1 MKDYLIIPSFTVG
14 EGESQTSMFYLATL
28 LNNLGFTY
36 DVLDINTTINYYNP
50 PEYIYN
56 DSNRTLW
63 LDENLFNEEWIDD
76 YIPEIEDVSYDTV
89 LCSASFSPDIIFQGR
104 YVKKYKEKNKK
115 CKAFIGGSA
124 LKNVNKD
131 QSKVIS
137 SVFDEIHTEDI
148 MCNPDYSLVP
158 IKNFITVMTGNGCDW
173 GKCKFCVSKK
183 DNYYLRD
190 INNIVSDFVDI
201 SKLSDDVEIMLS
213 SDSIPIKD
221 LEFLATKLKNSNN
234 KLEYNLML
242 RANTKVGKDFSLLLK
257 ESNCS
262 DVFIGVEILDDD
274 GLRVIN
280 KGINVDMV
288 EKSIVSLSEHVK
300 VQIGLILF
308 LPRISQKQLD
318 NQLIG
323 LERILPYI
331 DKIELETLSVL
342 YNSDF
347 YKNHNKFGIELFP
360 KNDFVYDYWCYGLS
374 PDIPWAF
381 RNKTKLKMWLKHYD
395 ELKKLIYD
403 YVDEQYWWHVDH
415 IKEKIMEGKR

>member
-1 MKDYLIIPSFTVG
+1 MKNYLIIPSFTVG
-14 EGESQTSMFYLATL
+14 EGESQTSIFYLATL

-36 DVLDINTTINYYNP
+36 DVLDVDTTINYYDP

-56 DSNRTLW
+56 DSNKTLW

-76 YIPEIEDVSYDTV
+76 YLPEIEDVNYDTL
-89 LCSASFSPDIIFQGR
+89 LCSASFTHDIIFQGR

-115 CKAFIGGSA
+115 CKAVIGGSA
-124 LKNVNKD
+124 LKNVNKE
-131 QSKVIS
+131 QLKIIS
-137 SVFDEIHTEDI
+137 SVFDDIHTYDI
-148 MCNPDYSLVP
+148 MNDPDYSLLP

-173 GKCKFCVSKK
+173 GKCRFCTIKK

-190 INNIVSDFVDI
+190 LDNIVNDFVDI
-201 SKLSDDVEIMLS
+201 SKLSDNAEIMLS

-234 KLEYNLML
+234 KLKYNLMF
-242 RANTKVGKDFSLLLK
+242 RANNKIDKNFSLLLS
-257 ESNCS
+257 ESKCS
-262 DVFIGVEILDDD
+262 DVFIGVEILNDD
-274 GLRVIN
+274 GLRMVN

-288 EKSIVSLSEHVK
+288 EKSIVNLSEHVK

-318 NQLIG
+318 NQLIN
-323 LERILPYI
+323 LERVLPYI
-331 DKIELETLSVL
+331 DKIEVETLSIL

-360 KNDFVYDYWCYGLS
+360 ENNLIFNYWCYGLS
-374 PDIPWAF
+374 PDIPWTF
-381 RNKTKLKMWLKHYD
+381 KNKTKLKMWLKYID
-395 ELKKLIYD
+395 KLNNLIYD
-403 YVDEQYWWHVDH
+403 HVDEQYWLHVDY
-415 IKEKIMEGKR
+415 IKENINRG

>member
-14 EGESQTSMFYLATL
+14 EGESQTSIFYLATL
-28 LNNLGFTY
+28 LNDLDATY

-56 DSNRTLW
+56 DLNKTLW

-76 YIPEIEDVSYDTV
+76 YIPEIEDVSYDTI

-104 YVKKYKEKNKK
+104 YVKKYKERHKE
-115 CKAFIGGSA
+115 CKAIVGGSA
-124 LKNVNKD
+124 LKNVNKE
-131 QSKVIS
+131 QLKVMS
-137 SVFDEIHTEDI
+137 SVFDEIHTYNI
-148 MCNPDYSLVP
+148 MNDPDYSLLP
-158 IKNFITVMTGNGCDW
+158 IKNFITVMTGDGCDW
-173 GKCKFCVSKK
+173 GKCKFCNSNKQE
-183 DNYYLRD
+183 YYLRD
-190 INNIVSDFVDI
+190 IDNIVNDFVDI
-201 SKLSDDVEIMLS
+201 SKLSNNTEIMLS

-221 LEFLATKLKNSNN
+221 LEFLATKLKTSSN
-234 KLEYNLML
+234 KLEYNLMF
-242 RANTKVGKDFSLLLK
+242 RANNKIDRDFSLLLS
-257 ESNCS
+257 ESKCS

-274 GLRVIN
+274 GLRMIN
-280 KGINVDMV
+280 KGISVDMV
-288 EKSIVSLSEHVK
+288 EKSIISLSK
-300 VQIGLILF
+300 YMNVQIGLILF

-318 NQLIG
+318 NQLIN
-323 LERILPYI
+323 LERILPRVNS
-331 DKIELETLSVL
+331 IELETLSVL

-374 PDIPWAF
+374 PDMPWTF
-381 RNKTKLKMWLKHYD
+381 KNKTKLKMWFKYYD

-415 IKEKIMEGKR
+415 IKENIRG